1 VSELDAVVV
10 GGGISGLATAHCLAR
25 SGLKVELWESASR
38 VGGKIHTA
46 SQDGYCLDS
55 AASMVMNLRNEVD
68 AFIETSGLDTSKLPR
83 APGNKRYVLDASR
96 LQEVP
101 TGFGK
106 LLRTPLL
113 STAGKLRLLAEPLVG
128 RGKDPHESV
137 AAFVGRRLGREFLEK
152 VFEPYLAGPLAS
164 DVDHA
169 EAVSTMPRLRALE
182 SRYGS
187 LALGALLHK
196 CLSRGSAARPQAFS
210 FSGGMASL
218 TDGLARNGGFRLR
231 KGLHANGIWPV
242 KGGWMV
248 AGSADKQSRTVFAR
262 QLVLSTPAGA
272 AARLVHA
279 LDPLLAELLGG
290 IDYAP
295 IKVVHTGFER
305 ARVGHPLGGSGFLVP
320 RHSGF
325 ECNGCLWISSLFPG
339 HAPAGK
345 VLLTTYLGGARNPAA
360 AGWDQTRCLDA
371 VSPMLR
377 KLLAARGEPDM
388 VHIASH
394 QSALPLY
401 HGRYSERLSRIAARL
416 EQLPGLHLEA
426 NYRGGVSVRDRIL
439 CAQAAASRIL
449 RQQQEKP
456 ARTSIW
462 LDSSKLPDVAAA
474 TGTIS

>member
-1 VSELDAVVV
+1 MSERDVVVV

-25 SGLKVELWESASR
+25 SGLTVELWERASR

-46 SQDGYCLDS
+46 RKDGYCLDS
-55 AASMVMNLRNEVD
+55 AASMVMNFRSEVD
-68 AFIETSGLDTSKLPR
+68 AFIESAGLTTSKLPR

-101 TGFGK
+101 TGFGE
-106 LLRTPLL
+106 LLKTPLL
-113 STAGKLRLLAEPLVG
+113 STAGKLRLLAEPLIA
-128 RGKDPHESV
+128 RGTDPHENV

-164 DVDHA
+164 DVNHA
-169 EAVSTMPRLRALE
+169 EAVSTMPRLSALE
-182 SRYGS
+182 TRYGS

-196 CLSRGSAARPQAFS
+196 FLSRGSAARPQAFT
-210 FSGGMASL
+210 FSGGMGTL
-218 TDGLARNGGFRLR
+218 TDSLAHNGGFRVR
-231 KGLHANGIWPV
+231 KGLRANGLWPV

-248 AGSADKQSRTVFAR
+248 AGTGDNESCTVFAR
-262 QLVLSTPAGA
+262 HLVLSTPSAA
-272 AARLVHA
+272 AARLVGS

-290 IDYAP
+290 IEYAP

-339 HAPAGK
+339 HAPADK
-345 VLLTTYLGGARNPAA
+345 VLLTNYLGGARNPAA
-360 AGWDQTRCLDA
+360 RDWDQARCLDA

-377 KLLAARGEPDM
+377 DLLGIRGEPDIL
-388 VHIASH
+388 HIESH

-401 HGRYSERLSRIAARL
+401 HGRYSARLAQIAARL

-439 CAQAAASRIL
+439 CAQTAARRIL
-449 RQQQEKP
+449 RQQQAKP
-456 ARTSIW
+456 AKAAIW
-462 LDSSKLPDVAAA
+462 LDSRELPGIAPA
-474 TGTIS
+474 TGTLS